1 MSSPMLTIER
11 CKDRISYYTDGAL
24 HRDDGPAI
32 EHRSGIVMWYRH
44 GVRHR
49 ADGPALIFP
58 AINIWSVNGPMAGFS
73 RWFLNGVEYS
83 EEDYN
88 LLMFMNCDIC

>member
-1 MSSPMLTIER
+1 MSSPMMTIER
-11 CKDRISYYTDGAL
+11 CKDRISYYADGVL

-32 EHRSGIVMWYRH
+32 EHRSGIVVWYSH

-49 ADGPALIFP
+49 ADGPAMIFP
-58 AINIWSVNGPMAGFS
+58 ALYSAATPTSGFH

-83 EEDYN
+83 EEEYN
-88 LLMFMNCDIC
+88 MIMFFGGLDE

>member
-1 MSSPMLTIER
+1 MLTIER
-11 CKDRISYYTDGAL
+11 CKDRISYYADGVL

-32 EHRSGIVMWYRH
+32 EHRSGIVMWYSH

-49 ADGPALIFP
+49 ADGPAMIFP
-58 AINIWSVNGPMAGFS
+58 AIDILSANTPRVGFS